1 MSQKKTKPMHPE
13 TKSRSVA
20 AIVAG
25 EGQFGNNTT
34 LEDLMKILECEHC
47 GKGLKIEHLKGYNP
61 PALKILRSHSYNDHL
76 LDKHG
81 LRAAIDSYDRNTV
94 RLVDAETEDPVS
106 TIRIQKYLADLRQSS
121 PDALPA
127 LPISLIDFP
136 PCLWRELSTRPHP
149 LIGIH
154 VRTQL
159 PPLPEWRWIVA
170 KKQRSIAAVRKAAAR
185 SNRSKAK
192 HKEPLPP
199 TIHAYRSRRVENQGD
214 DVMEAATIESTWEY
228 NMPSKE

>member
-1 MSQKKTKPMHPE
+1 MSQKKTKPSHPR

-81 LRAAIDSYDRNTV
+81 LRAAIDIYDRNTV

-121 PDALPA
+121 PDALPCSVDQLA
-127 LPISLIDFP
+127 TLLMARAIDAP
-136 PCLWRELSTRPHP
+136 PSVKRYP
-149 LIGIH
+149 
-154 VRTQL
+154 
-159 PPLPEWRWIVA
+159 
-170 KKQRSIAAVRKAAAR
+170 RSYPAAAFAGAEVDR
-185 SNRSKAK
+185 
-192 HKEPLPP
+192 
-199 TIHAYRSRRVENQGD
+199 G
-214 DVMEAATIESTWEY
+214 
-228 NMPSKE
+228 